1 MRKLDFTYVKWEKI
15 NNFPKTDHVRTLWF
29 HCHRPRFNPLVRE
42 LRFCKPCGVAKKKKK
57 LRIFHKPDSPPLKCQ
72 RSRLSPWI
80 SRCRRTLPHE
90 GPPPWSS
97 NHASLGL
104 RPGHL
109 KWHAQSTEHSF
120 SLRPSSYPSSK
131 PLTQWMA
138 PSALILPFLHFT
150 HPHVRCRYR
159 GF

>member
-1 MRKLDFTYVKWEKI
+1 MDSLSRQNVDRNSLVQWLELSTFIVKGPGSISARGTKI
-15 NNFPKTDHVRTLWF
+15 PQAMW
-29 HCHRPRFNPLVRE
+29 CSQ
-42 LRFCKPCGVAKKKKK
+42 KKKK